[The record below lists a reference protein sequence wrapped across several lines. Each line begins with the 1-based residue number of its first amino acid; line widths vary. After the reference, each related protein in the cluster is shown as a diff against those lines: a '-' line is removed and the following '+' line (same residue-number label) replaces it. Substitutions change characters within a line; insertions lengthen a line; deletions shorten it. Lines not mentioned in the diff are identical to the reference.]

1 MATTLHIDPFLAWP
15 EPSGERPKAFYAHIP
30 SKAEGIAT
38 TLAYFLFAPEK
49 LGSLY
54 THYYIRDGI
63 CFSDPAPPLAA
74 ASPSD
79 QLALIRD
86 SFGFTVTKIAD
97 IFGKTR
103 PTIYQWMKDGPTDPK
118 ALKKLTTLASVGDY
132 WKTRTVGVDRAWL
145 LEQSSPNTPSIM
157 DEMKSISPVLRK
169 ITVLMDL
176 RLSEYHAA
184 TARAKEILGEN
195 GVSRAMSQP
204 NTLTAAQQMSDR
216 TWTRIREN
224 LSAAAR

>member
-1 MATTLHIDPFLAWP
+1 MAATLHIDPFLAWP
-15 EPSGERPKAFYAHIP
+15 EPSGERPKAFYSHIP

-54 THYYIRDGI
+54 THYYIRDGF

-86 SFGFTVTKIAD
+86 SFGFTVTKISD

-118 ALKKLTTLASVGDY
+118 ALKKLTTLASAGDY

-169 ITVLMDL
+169 ITALMDL

-195 GVSRAMSQP
+195 GVSQTMSQP

-224 LSAAAR
+224 LSAASR